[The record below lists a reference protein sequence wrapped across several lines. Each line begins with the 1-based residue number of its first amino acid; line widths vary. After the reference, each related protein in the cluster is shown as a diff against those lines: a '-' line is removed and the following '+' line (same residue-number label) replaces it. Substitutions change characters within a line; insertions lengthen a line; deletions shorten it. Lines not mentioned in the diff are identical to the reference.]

1 MKDKEILRLY
11 WARDEAA
18 ITATADAYQNYCFSI
33 AYNILNNQEDAEEC
47 VNDTWL
53 NAWRSIPPHRPERLS
68 AYLGKITRN
77 LALNRYKRLHTQ
89 KRGQGQ
95 VELALAELEDC
106 IPAQTGIEQIADEM
120 ALSSAMEAFLRTQTR
135 TERSIFVGRYWYL
148 YSIQQ
153 LAEAYQMSESKTVS
167 LLYRMRNRLKR
178 YLEKEEIFL

>member
-1 MKDKEILRLY
+1 MEDHVIIQLY
-11 WARDEAA
+11 WDRDQQAIAESDRKYGSFCGTLAR
-18 ITATADAYQNYCFSI
+18 
-33 AYNILNNQEDAEEC
+33 NILVSAQDAEEC

-77 LALNRYKRLHTQ
+77 LALNRYKRLYTQ

-120 ALSSAMEAFLRTQTR
+120 ALTSAMEAFLRTQTR
-135 TERSIFVGRYWYL
+135 TERSIFIGRYWYL

-153 LAEAYQMSESKTVS
+153 LAAAYQMSESKMVS